1 LMGSLAQIGLAL
13 ATAVGVWTNLLLVLF
28 FAVRRGFLVP
38 DRAWLLSLAKFLLTG
53 IILAAAFWLIARF
66 GGPSLGAMPFR
77 DELTLLLLAVG
88 GTIVYALA
96 ILALF
101 GRRWLVSLVR
111 G

>member
-1 LMGSLAQIGLAL
+1 M
-13 ATAVGVWTNLLLVLF
+13 VLF
-28 FAVRRGFLVP
+28 FAVRRGFLVL
-38 DRAWLLSLAKFLLTG
+38 DRAWMTSLAKFLLTG

-66 GGPSLGAMPFR
+66 SGSWLGAMHFR
-77 DELTLLLLAVG
+77 DELTLVLLAVG

-96 ILALF
+96 ILVLF

>member
-1 LMGSLAQIGLAL
+1 
-13 ATAVGVWTNLLLVLF
+13 VL
-28 FAVRRGFLVP
+28 

-53 IILAAAFWLIARF
+53 VILAVAFWLIARVS
-66 GGPSLGAMPFR
+66 GSALGAMHFR
-77 DELTLLLLAVG
+77 DEVTLLLLAVG

-101 GRRWLVSLVR
+101 GRRWLVALVR